1 MDTEEIKE
9 LVKSRAWS
17 EDNARVS
24 VRAEHKCEYCGLD
37 FLPQLATTAYGR
49 RITSF
54 PSSIAVLTRCQTM
67 RPPAFLAML
76 CLRLSGIQKITLV
89 QTQVANNSLR

>member
-9 LVKSRAWS
+9 LVESRAWS

-37 FLPQLATTAYGR
+37 FCLFS
-49 RITSF
+49 I
-54 PSSIAVLTRCQTM
+54 SS
-67 RPPAFLAML
+67 
-76 CLRLSGIQKITLV
+76 G
-89 QTQVANNSLR
+89 